1 MIKSRKV
8 QNKKRYQEH
17 KMNQKKKWI
26 TQRKLICFLLRKRTI
41 LHFSQLSNN
50 KRIIIYGNGN
60 FWFIQFLIWK
70 DLYIQYKESIQQRK
84 SNKKQLK

>member
-1 MIKSRKV
+1 MNNS
-8 QNKKRYQEH
+8 KKTY
-17 KMNQKKKWI
+17 
-26 TQRKLICFLLRKRTI
+26 LFLLRKRTI

-84 SNKKQLK
+84 SNKKQLKQKIDDAYKTKIQK